1 MSLARIEI
9 TTTGHDE
16 RGRRLFEV
24 AQHHA
29 DGSRSSLWEGLG
41 YEAAISAAEAW
52 ADGGAEVVDTV
63 VEVVDAEIDAPPRVP
78 AAWAVVE
85 TVGIVNGL
93 HVEVW
98 RRTGTDRAIVAVS
111 PVPVPGGFVA
121 AILGSMATL
130 DLLRFSAPSVVVTL
144 QAARAAWAQDGAPN

>member
-16 RGRRLFEV
+16 RGRRVFEV
-24 AQHHA
+24 VLHGT
-29 DGSRSSLWEGLG
+29 DGARRSVYEGG
-41 YEAAISAAEAW
+41 SYSNAISAAESW
-52 ADGGAEVVDTV
+52 EGDGAEVVDTV
-63 VEVVDAEIDAPPRVP
+63 TAAVDIEIDTPPRVP
-78 AAWAVVE
+78 AAWTVVE
-85 TVGIVNGL
+85 TVGTVNGL

-121 AILGSMATL
+121 AISGSMATL